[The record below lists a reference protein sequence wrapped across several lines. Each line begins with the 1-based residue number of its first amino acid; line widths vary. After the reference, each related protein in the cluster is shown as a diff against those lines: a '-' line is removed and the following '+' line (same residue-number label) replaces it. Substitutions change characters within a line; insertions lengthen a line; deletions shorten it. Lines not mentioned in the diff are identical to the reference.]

1 MTDDFYFFSND
12 CNNWNYNPY
21 INTPNADPYNLNRT
35 INIAGNNTYNMM
47 KYNAVIMLK
56 EILKHTSQYLND
68 DIKQWINKKA
78 LQGTK
83 SDYWDIL
90 SITTNLFYYYLFRT
104 DETINYKKFRLW
116 FRQNPLYINNSNI
129 DNYPDE
135 FLNISENRRDYKYK
149 EYLKNLTYKKL
160 YDKVREIQDHEIKY
174 KFRERERARARVCLS
189 INAREKERER
199 GEKEIQGGKK

>member
-1 MTDDFYFFSND
+1 MSDEFEFLSND
-12 CNNWNYNPY
+12 PNRWNYNQF
-21 INTPNADPYNLNRT
+21 INTPNADPYNLKRIIT
-35 INIAGNNTYNMM
+35 ITSNNSYNMM

-56 EILKHTSQYLND
+56 EILKHTSQYLNND
-68 DIKQWINKKA
+68 VKIWIEKKA

-83 SDYWDIL
+83 SYYWDIL

-135 FLNISENRRDYKYK
+135 FLNISDNRRDSKYK
-149 EYLKNLTYKKL
+149 QYLNTLTFKKL
-160 YDKVREIQDHEIKY
+160 YNKVREIEDHEIKY
-174 KFRERERARARVCLS
+174 KFIIICDYLKDKIICGTAVFKLC
-189 INAREKERER
+189 
-199 GEKEIQGGKK
+199 

>member
-1 MTDDFYFFSND
+1 MASFNNVSESENWNYNPHAEDYQDEFYFFSND
-12 CNNWNYNPY
+12 RNNWNYNPF

-35 INIAGNNTYNMM
+35 INITGNNSYNMM

-68 DIKQWINKKA
+68 DVKQWIYKKT

-83 SDYWDIL
+83 SNYWDIL

-104 DETINYKKFRLW
+104 DETINYKKFRRW
-116 FRQNPLYINNSNI
+116 FLSNPLYINNSNI

-135 FLNISENRRDYKYK
+135 FLSIPENRRDYKYK
-149 EYLKNLTYKKL
+149 EYLNTLTFKKL
-160 YDKVREIQDHEIKY
+160 YNKVRDIEDHDIKY
-174 KFRERERARARVCLS
+174 KFS
-189 INAREKERER
+189 IICDYLKD
-199 GEKEIQGGKK
+199 KIM